1 MVDYYSLLL
10 RAVTIPGAG
19 DAQWRHGI
27 YDRARQMLANRL
39 RTLRPPPP
47 MAEVAAEQAA
57 LEAAIDR
64 IESEMAWSEA
74 GDVGAAEPDDVGT
87 DDAEAT
93 WTEPALASPPPFR
106 SGAITWILLAVI
118 IAALGAG
125 GYVVWT
131 SHRTNLAKAKIEAS
145 KTEASKTDVSKP
157 GAPKPEAKKPEA
169 KKPEAAKSEAA
180 KTPAPQPAR
189 PSATAKDGELAAGV
203 DGGSSDPDQPYV
215 FRRQPTFY
223 RTLQPVGTIIVD
235 KLQHFLYLIQPNS
248 VALRYGIG
256 LGDACKD
263 LVGLRH
269 IASKTE
275 WPPWEATPD
284 MIKRRLASAGTLPG
298 GPGNPLGARLLTL
311 DDGTSRIHG
320 TNGPKTIGNT
330 LEFGCIRLVNDD
342 IVDLYNRVGVNTPVV
357 LN

>member
-47 MAEVAAEQAA
+47 MAEIAAEQAA

-64 IESEMAWSEA
+64 IESEMAWTEA
-74 GDVGAAEPDDVGT
+74 ADAGAAEPDEVGA
-87 DDAEAT
+87 DDAHAT
-93 WTEPALASPPPFR
+93 WPEPALASPTALR
-106 SGAITWILLAVI
+106 SGAITWILLAIVV
-118 IAALGAG
+118 AALGAG
-125 GYVVWT
+125 GYVMWT
-131 SHRTNLAKAKIEAS
+131 SHRTNLAKAKIEAP
-145 KTEASKTDVSKP
+145 KTEVSKTDVSKP
-157 GAPKPEAKKPEA
+157 AAPKIEAKKT
-169 KKPEAAKSEAA
+169 EAA

-189 PSATAKDGELAAGV
+189 PSSTAKDGEMAAGV

-256 LGDACKD
+256 LGDQCKD

-269 IASKTE
+269 IAGKTE

-320 TNGPKTIGNT
+320 TNAPKTIGNT